1 MVDSRLRRNDGNY
14 YFTHFFPFL
23 TKYLNTYLSSLAI
36 PPGITLTTVV
46 NMIIESEII
55 GERCAIKIAAVVV
68 QIGKYTRILPYL
80 ASEGETLERS
90 LSGCA

>member
-14 YFTHFFPFL
+14 YFTHPFPFFFF
-23 TKYLNTYLSSLAI
+23 TKYLNTYLSSFAI
-36 PPGITLTTVV
+36 PHGTTLTTVV
-46 NMIIESEII
+46 NMIIESETI
-55 GERCAIKIAAVVV
+55 GERWAIKIAAVVV

-90 LSGCA
+90 LSG